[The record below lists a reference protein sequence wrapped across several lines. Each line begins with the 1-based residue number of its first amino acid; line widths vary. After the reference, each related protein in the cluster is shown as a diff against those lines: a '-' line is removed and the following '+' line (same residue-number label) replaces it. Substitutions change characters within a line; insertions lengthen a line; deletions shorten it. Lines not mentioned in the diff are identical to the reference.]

1 MKPTQNLPGDPVPG
15 AQTQALETT
24 STLTIASGQTTSDS
38 VDIGNPT
45 DVGLVI
51 GALNPSTTITVQV
64 SMDGTNW
71 RGLVDKAGAAE
82 LVLAS
87 GAGAVAVDTNA
98 MGAILAYSRVRIVA
112 GAAQTNGATATL
124 CRKISRTDPTV

>member
-1 MKPTQNLPGDPVPG
+1 MEAPG
-15 AQTQALETT
+15 AQTIALET
-24 STLTIASGQTTSDS
+24 SATLTIAAAGTTSDA

-51 GALNPSTTITVQV
+51 GVLDPAATITVQV

-71 RGLVDKAGAAE
+71 RGLVDKAGVAE

-87 GAGAVAVDTNA
+87 SAGAIAVNTNA
-98 MGAILAYSRVRIVA
+98 LGAILAYSKVRIVA
-112 GAAQTNGATATL
+112 GAAQTAGATATL
-124 CRKISRTDPTV
+124 CRKIARTDPTA